1 MLFQQTPTHL
11 WNYLQPI
18 LLLLN
23 ETKGLLR
30 YAGSCGSKHS
40 IFVLFCIVIYC
51 YSQVF
56 FNAILLLQSF
66 KQWHIYSAKLKF
78 LRLNL
83 LFSSYL
89 FMKNCSILCIKK
101 KIIQVHAVTMKKQY
115 LQNSNILKV
124 HKLPSS
130 DNDFHKVYWFVIVDK
145 LQASRSFSTYFV
157 AMCPYDLITSIHQG
171 SYLASY
177 VIRLRFHLISAEW
190 MN

>member
-1 MLFQQTPTHL
+1 
-11 WNYLQPI
+11 
-18 LLLLN
+18 
-23 ETKGLLR
+23 
-30 YAGSCGSKHS
+30 
-40 IFVLFCIVIYC
+40 
-51 YSQVF
+51 
-56 FNAILLLQSF
+56 
-66 KQWHIYSAKLKF
+66 
-78 LRLNL
+78 
-83 LFSSYL
+83 
-89 FMKNCSILCIKK
+89 
-101 KIIQVHAVTMKKQY
+101 MKKQY